1 MISVGQLS
9 APRNE
14 LIDACPMCVA
24 DITCWFRGLFFSL
37 VRVVARWYYYKGCC
51 VHVRLLWCPM
61 SDILKSVGLEAVS
74 VGAFGKQPIRVA
86 GGSTLVSTSPIDGK
100 ELGRVLCADEAAY
113 ERVVNEAH
121 EAFLEWRK
129 VPAPERGNLVRKIG
143 NALRD
148 MKGPL
153 GSLVSAEMGK
163 ILTEGEGEI
172 QEAIDIAD
180 FAVGLSRQL
189 YGKTMHSERRNHRMY
204 EQWHP
209 LGVVGV
215 ITAFNF
221 PAAVWAWNS
230 MIAAVC
236 GDSVV
241 WKPSELTPLT
251 AVAINSICRNV
262 AKEIGFEGI
271 FSLVVGDG
279 PALGKRI
286 AADRRIPCV
295 SATGSCR
302 MGREVAKTVGERL
315 GKSIL
320 ELGGNNAVII
330 MDDADMDVVM
340 PGVLFGAVGTAG
352 QRCTTIRRALVH
364 EKVYDTFVAKM
375 IGAYKQIRIGNPLE
389 KGILMGPLVSRVAVD
404 SYNAAIARVPHEGGE
419 VLFGGKVVP
428 GLPSPLYVEPTIIK
442 AHAGMELVKE
452 ETFAPI
458 LYVMPF
464 KTIEE
469 AIHLNNS
476 VPQGLSSA
484 IFTRDVKVAEKFL
497 SAAGSDCGIANVN
510 IGTSGAEIGGAFG
523 GEKDTGGGRESG
535 SDSWKQY
542 MRRQTSTIN
551 YGDDALLAQGVQF
564 ST

>member
-1 MISVGQLS
+1 MRDTLS
-9 APRNE
+9 
-14 LIDACPMCVA
+14 
-24 DITCWFRGLFFSL
+24 SL
-37 VRVVARWYYYKGCC
+37 
-51 VHVRLLWCPM
+51 
-61 SDILKSVGLEAVS
+61 GLEATNP
-74 VGAFGKQPIRVA
+74 GAFGKGVVTSA
-86 GGSTLVSTSPIDGK
+86 GPALISRSPIDGA
-100 ELGRVLCADEAAY
+100 ELGRIVCADVATY
-113 ERVVNEAH
+113 EQVVADAH
-121 EAFLEWRK
+121 EVFLEWRK

-148 MKGPL
+148 SKHSL
-153 GSLVSAEMGK
+153 GKLVSLEMGK
-163 ILTEGEGEI
+163 ILPEGEGEV

-189 YGKTMHSERRNHRMY
+189 YGKSMHSERRHHRMY

-209 LGVVGV
+209 LGVIGV

-236 GDSVV
+236 GDTVV

-251 AVAINSICRNV
+251 AVAINSICRSV
-262 AKEIGFEGI
+262 AKEIGFEGV

-279 PALGKRI
+279 PDLGKRI
-286 AADRRIPCV
+286 ASDRRVPCV

-302 MGREVAKTVGERL
+302 MGREVAKVVGDRL
-315 GKSIL
+315 GRSIL
-320 ELGGNNAVII
+320 ELGGNNAVIV
-330 MDDADMDVVM
+330 MDDADMELVM

-364 EKVYDTFVAKM
+364 EKIYDTFVERM
-375 IGAYKQIRIGNPLE
+375 MGAYKQIKIGNPLE
-389 KGILMGPLVSRVAVD
+389 KGVLMGPLVSQTAVEAYKAAIGRVAK
-404 SYNAAIARVPHEGGE
+404 EGGSI
-419 VLFGGKVVP
+419 LYGGNVVS
-428 GLPSPLYVEPTIIK
+428 GLASPLYVEPTIVR
-442 AHAGMELVKE
+442 AHGAMELVKE

-458 LYVMPF
+458 LYVIPF
-464 KTIEE
+464 KGVDE
-469 AIHLNNS
+469 AIALNNG

-484 IFTRDVKVAEKFL
+484 IFTRNITIAERFL

-542 MRRQTSTIN
+542 MRRQTTTIN
-551 YGDDALLAQGVQF
+551 YGDDAPLAQGVVF
-564 ST
+564 G

>member
-1 MISVGQLS
+1 
-9 APRNE
+9 
-14 LIDACPMCVA
+14 
-24 DITCWFRGLFFSL
+24 
-37 VRVVARWYYYKGCC
+37 
-51 VHVRLLWCPM
+51 M
-61 SDILKSVGLEAVS
+61 SDILKSLGLETTLL
-74 VGAFGKQPIRVA
+74 GAFGRSAIQVA
-86 GGSTLVSTSPIDGK
+86 GGATLVSTSPIDGR
-100 ELGRVLCADEAAY
+100 ELGKVICADEATCD
-113 ERVVNEAH
+113 RVIKEAH
-121 EAFLEWRK
+121 EVFLEWRK

-148 MKGPL
+148 SKHTL

-163 ILTEGEGEI
+163 ILSEGEGEI

-209 LGVVGV
+209 LGVIGV

-236 GDSVV
+236 GDTVV

-251 AVAINSICRNV
+251 AVAINSICREV
-262 AKEIGFEGI
+262 AKEVGFEGI

-302 MGREVAKTVGERL
+302 MGRDVARTVGERL
-315 GKSIL
+315 GKCIL
-320 ELGGNNAVII
+320 ELGGNNAVTI
-330 MDDADMDVVM
+330 MDDADMNLVM

-352 QRCTTIRRALVH
+352 QRCTTIRRAIVH
-364 EKVYDTFVAKM
+364 EKVYDKFIAQMTN
-375 IGAYKQIRIGNPLE
+375 AYKQIRIGNPLE
-389 KGILMGPLVSRVAVD
+389 KGILMGPLVSQAAVD
-404 SYNAAIARVPHEGGE
+404 AYTTAIARVSKEGGE
-419 VLFGGKVVP
+419 VVYGGKVVS
-428 GLPSPLYVEPTIIK
+428 GLSSPLYVEPTIVK
-442 AHAGMELVKE
+442 AHAGMELVRE

-458 LYVMPF
+458 MYVIPF
-464 KTIEE
+464 KTIDE
-469 AIHLNNS
+469 AIALNNG

-484 IFTRDVKVAEKFL
+484 IFTKDLKVAERFL
-497 SAAGSDCGIANVN
+497 SAVGSDCGIANVN

-551 YGDDALLAQGVQF
+551 FGDDVPLAQGVKF